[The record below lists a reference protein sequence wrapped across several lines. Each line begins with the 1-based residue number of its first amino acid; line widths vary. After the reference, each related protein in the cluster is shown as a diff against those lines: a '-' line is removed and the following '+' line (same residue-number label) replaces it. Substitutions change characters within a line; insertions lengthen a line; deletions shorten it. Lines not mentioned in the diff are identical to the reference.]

1 MKQMLCSIDISHED
15 DAKKILAEAAKLAT
29 VYQATLNVVTVVP
42 DYGSSWVGSFFKE
55 GTLKLATQAAMEKL
69 HELTAEIVAEDINV
83 KHIVEVGNTYE
94 QVLKAAEQVVA
105 DLIVVGAHKP
115 DLASR
120 IVGPNAS
127 RVVRFAQASVL
138 VVRV

>member
-1 MKQMLCSIDISHED
+1 MKHILCSVDLSDTKDAEKILGEAARLAGLY
-15 DAKKILAEAAKLAT
+15 DAKLSII
-29 VYQATLNVVTVVP
+29 TVVP

-55 GTLKLATQAAMEKL
+55 GTLKLAMQAAMDAL
-69 HELTAEIVAEDINV
+69 HALTAGTQAKMPV
-83 KHIVEVGNTYE
+83 KHIVKVGTTYE
-94 QVLKAAEQVVA
+94 QVLQAAA
-105 DLIVVGAHKP
+105 DLGVDMIVVGAHKP

-127 RVVRFAQASVL
+127 RIVRFATASVL

>member
-1 MKQMLCSIDISHED
+1 MDHVLCAVDLSDEK
-15 DAKKILAEAAKLAT
+15 DAKKILVEACKLTGLYSAKLSI
-29 VYQATLNVVTVVP
+29 VTVVP

-55 GTLKLATQAAMEKL
+55 GTLKLATKTAMDAL
-69 HELTAEIVAEDINV
+69 HTLTSEALPEGVRV
-83 KHIVEVGNTYE
+83 KHIVKVGNTYE
-94 QVLKAAEQVVA
+94 QILETAENIGV
-105 DLIVVGAHKP
+105 DLIIVGAHKP

-127 RVVRFAQASVL
+127 RVVRFAKASVM

>member
-1 MKQMLCSIDISHED
+1 MKHVLCAVDLSDES
-15 DAKKILAEAAKLAT
+15 DAQKILREAEKLAGM
-29 VYQATLNVVTVVP
+29 YGATLSIVTVVP

-55 GTLKLATQAAMEKL
+55 GTLKLATKAAMEAL
-69 HELTAEIVAEDINV
+69 HKLTADTLPADMQVQ
-83 KHIVEVGNTYE
+83 HIVKVGTTYE
-94 QVLKAAEQVVA
+94 QVLEAAESIAA
-105 DLIVVGAHKP
+105 DLIIVGAHKP

-127 RVVRFAQASVL
+127 RVVRFAKASVM